1 MKLLLT
7 FILLTG
13 VCFGQSRKEQIITLN
28 KSIDSLNTVLS
39 TTRDNSTK
47 EATELNTTIEALNK
61 EITVLKENVAE
72 LENTN
77 VKATEEN
84 EKLKTDLGELTQ
96 QNLALEAKLKAIEVE
111 NESNTLYVNDFDFIT
126 NGEVKY
132 IPINEVSNDPEGH
145 AMDYVHV
152 IMDVEKVS

>member
-13 VCFGQSRKEQIITLN
+13 VCFGQSKKVQIADLN
-28 KSIDSLNTVLS
+28 KRLDSLNTVLS
-39 TTRDNSTK
+39 TTRDNVAK

-61 EITVLKENVAE
+61 EITVLKGNVTE

-77 VKATEEN
+77 AKVTEEN
-84 EKLKTDLGELTQ
+84 EKMKTDLGELTQ

-111 NESNTLYVNDFDFIT
+111 EQKMKSVECLCLA
-126 NGEVKY
+126 EVMNIMK
-132 IPINEVSNDPEGH
+132 NNQDWDEGMGSYGVM
-145 AMDYVHV
+145 AA
-152 IMDVEKVS
+152 